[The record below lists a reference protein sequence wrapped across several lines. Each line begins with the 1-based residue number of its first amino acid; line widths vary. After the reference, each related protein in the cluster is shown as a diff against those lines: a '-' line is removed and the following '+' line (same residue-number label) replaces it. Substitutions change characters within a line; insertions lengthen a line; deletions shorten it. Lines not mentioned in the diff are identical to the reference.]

1 MTGAS
6 NEDFDAIRLLEALL
20 FASSEPLSN
29 KMLARHFG
37 EGTDVDALL
46 TRLQSDYARRGVNLV
61 EFGDSWAFRTAAD
74 LGDRLRIER
83 SQIRKLSRAAVET
96 LAVIAYHQP
105 VSRAEIETIRG
116 VAVARGT
123 LDVLIEAGWIKPGRR
138 RETPGRPGTWIT
150 TEGFLDHFGLSGL
163 TDLPGVDELKAAGLL
178 DKRPAIQTLTDPEA
192 DDGDNGND
200 DDQTGLLF

>member
-1 MTGAS
+1 VS
-6 NEDFDAIRLLEALL
+6 EDFDSIRLIEALL
-20 FASSEPLSN
+20 FASAEPLSETA
-29 KMLARHFG
+29 LARHFG
-37 EGTDVDALL
+37 DGTNLVALL
-46 TRLQSDYARRGVNLV
+46 TRLQSDYAGRGVNLL
-61 EFGDSWAFRTAAD
+61 ERDGAWAFRTAAD
-74 LGDRLRIER
+74 LGDRLRIEK

-150 TEGFLDHFGLSGL
+150 TDGFLDHFGLGGL
-163 TDLPGVDELKAAGLL
+163 ADLPGVDELKATGLL
-178 DKRPAIQTLTDPEA
+178 DKRPAIQTLTEPDEDTGD
-192 DDGDNGND
+192 DDGDD
-200 DDQTGLLF
+200 RTGSLF